1 MNLLKISRLLLL
13 TAAATVVLAPPTYA
27 QVKAVKTKA
36 LSKRLMPGHNA
47 AGHRLSHAMVV
58 YSAPDSGAG
67 PGQTNC
73 SAGCYYTPANLITA
87 YAIGSIAHGNGGSGM
102 VVGIVDAY
110 YNPQTAADLNTSIAQ
125 FNLAP
130 CPLSPP
136 TAPLS
141 ACLTIVTQTG
151 CSIGAAGCTAPATN
165 DGWAVETN
173 LDVQI
178 VHAIA
183 PNAKIL
189 LVATNNNADSNLFTG
204 VEYAA
209 AHANVVTNSYG
220 GDESS
225 GETAFDSYFSTSTV
239 PILFSSGDTGAT
251 TEYPCTSSYVL
262 CVGGTSLLTTATSFR
277 NVEGAWGNETWTG
290 NEGSEGAGGGCS
302 PYVSAPSFQS
312 GYSTCGSGR
321 GVPDVSALADPYT
334 GFATY
339 MGSNAAVGLGCTPTA
354 CPAGF
359 YAIGG
364 TSLASPLTAAV
375 IANIDA
381 DRVFNS
387 KSVLGSN
394 LNALIYEAAAS
405 YRYRFYDV
413 TVGSTYDGVSNT
425 FNAGTG
431 WDKATGLGVILGP
444 SLATYLLT
452 TP

>member
-1 MNLLKISRLLLL
+1 MKLLKISRLLLL
-13 TAAATVVLAPPTYA
+13 TAAATAVLAPPTYA
-27 QVKAVKTKA
+27 QVKAKTKA
-36 LSKRLMPGHNA
+36 LSRPVMPGPNK
-47 AGHRLSHAMVV
+47 AGHRRSHAVVV
-58 YSAPDSGAG
+58 YSAPDAVPGT
-67 PGQTNC
+67 GQTSC
-73 SAGCYYTPANLITA
+73 SSGCYYTPAQLITA

-110 YNPQTAADLNTSIAQ
+110 YNSQTAADLNQSISKYG
-125 FNLAP
+125 LAA
-130 CPLSPP
+130 CPLSPA

-141 ACLTIVTQTG
+141 DCLTIVNQTG
-151 CSIGAAGCTAPATN
+151 CSIGAEGCTAPASN
-165 DGWAVETN
+165 DDWAVETD

-178 VHAIA
+178 VHALA

-189 LVATNNNADSNLFTG
+189 LVVCTDSSDANLFTG

-209 AHANVVTNSYG
+209 AHASVVTNSYG
-220 GDESS
+220 GDEAS

-262 CVGGTSLLTTATSFR
+262 CVGGTSLLMTATSFR
-277 NVEGAWGNETWTG
+277 NIEGAWGNVTWVG
-290 NEGSEGAGGGCS
+290 NEGSLGGGGGCS
-302 PYVSAPSFQS
+302 QYVSAPTFQS
-312 GYSTCGSGR
+312 GYNTCGTGR
-321 GVPDVSALADPYT
+321 GVPDVAALADPYT
-334 GFATY
+334 GFQVY
-339 MGSNAAVGLGCTPTA
+339 LGSFAAEDLSA
-354 CPAGF
+354 PAGF
-359 YAIGG
+359 YALGG

-381 DRVFNS
+381 DRVFNG

-394 LNALIYEAAAS
+394 LNALVYEAAAS

-413 TVGSTYDGVSNT
+413 TVGSTNNGGSTT